1 MDKKKICPFMTSA
14 FQYDDHAT
22 DHGQIQYC
30 IERLCMA
37 WGMVKSIECGNY
49 EGVEYNATIEEY
61 GCKLIDKEEKNG

>member
-37 WGMVKSIECGNY
+37 WGIDRNC
-49 EGVEYNATIEEY
+49 
-61 GCKLIDKEEKNG
+61 CKLIDKEKDNG